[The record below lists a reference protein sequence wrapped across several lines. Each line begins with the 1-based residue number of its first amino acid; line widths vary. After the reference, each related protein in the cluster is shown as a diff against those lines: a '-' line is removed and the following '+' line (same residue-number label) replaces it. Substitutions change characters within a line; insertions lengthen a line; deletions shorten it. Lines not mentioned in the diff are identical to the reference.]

1 MFLCRFIGTSIY
13 GGVVVYCSKCGVKNE
28 GKANF
33 CAGCGESLNP
43 TKNGFKGILIAG
55 IIFCLLAL
63 GGIGYGFKEL
73 VFTKQEEGVEVE
85 KESPPNETATA
96 TVANKAKINEKEKD
110 KTQVIQETMPK
121 VFTILT
127 DEGLGSGFLYGQGGY
142 IVTNAHVVAGY
153 TDVIVRNS
161 AGKESNAKVIGISD
175 HSDVALLLSKDY
187 AQVKPLSIETEDSII
202 GTEVIALGSPQGFEN
217 SASIGYLT
225 GINRDMELGFVYEHL
240 YQIDAQIDKGS
251 SGGPLVDAKTG
262 KVIGI
267 NSLIYTENNLFGFS
281 IPMNSMASLVDSWIS
296 NPMSGHQVA
305 SLFGI
310 YDEYYYSDESVSED
324 TIYEENYT
332 EDEWNYYSFDEES
345 LANFI
350 ITFREYYE
358 MALDAE
364 DFYWIEDMLEASSIA
379 YHDLEV
385 YIQDITGQGMTF
397 DFTNN
402 RVTDVEMYDDYAL
415 VSTNEEFDFINAA
428 GEYMYYNRDKV
439 YTVVINDSGYYQITN
454 IEIYD

>member
-1 MFLCRFIGTSIY
+1 M
-13 GGVVVYCSKCGVKNE
+13 YCSKCGVKNGE
-28 GKANF
+28 KANF
-33 CAGCGESLNP
+33 CAGCGESLIF
-43 TKNGFKGILIAG
+43 TKTGVKSILIAG
-55 IIFCLLAL
+55 IIFFLLVL
-63 GGIGYGFKEL
+63 GGVGYGFKEI
-73 VFTKQEEGVEVE
+73 VFTEKEEVGEVE
-85 KESPPNETATA
+85 KEIPPNETVTA
-96 TVANKAKINEKEKD
+96 PVTLPAKAKVKEKEIEKEKD

-127 DEGLGSGFLYGQGGY
+127 EEGQGSGFLYGEGGY

-153 TDVIVRNS
+153 TNVIIRNS
-161 AGKESNAKVIGISD
+161 AGKESEAQVIGISD
-175 HSDVALLLSKDY
+175 WSDVALLLSKDY
-187 AQVKPLSIETEDSII
+187 AQVKPLLTETEDSII

-251 SGGPLVDAKTG
+251 SGGPLIDAKTG

-267 NSLIYTENNLFGFS
+267 NSLIYKENNLFGFS
-281 IPMNSMASLVDSWIS
+281 IPMNSVTDLVDSWVS
-296 NPMSGHQVA
+296 NPMSGQQVA
-305 SLFGI
+305 SLFGV
-310 YDEYYYSDESVSED
+310 YDQYAYSDQNVSED
-324 TIYEENYT
+324 TTYEEEYY
-332 EDEWNYYSFDEES
+332 EDEWNYYSFEEES

-364 DFYWIEDMLEASSIA
+364 DFYWIEDMLQPNSIA
-379 YHDLEV
+379 YDDLEV
-385 YIQDITGQGMTF
+385 YIQDIVGQGMTF

-402 RVTDVEMYDDYAL
+402 TVTGVEMYDDYAL

-439 YTVVINDSGYYQITN
+439 YTVVIDSSGFYQIMN
-454 IEIYD
+454 IEISD

>member
-1 MFLCRFIGTSIY
+1 M
-13 GGVVVYCSKCGVKNE
+13 YCSKCGVKNDE
-28 GKANF
+28 KANF
-33 CAGCGESLNP
+33 CAGCGEILNP
-43 TKNGFKGILIAG
+43 TKSGVKGILIAG
-55 IIFCLLAL
+55 IIFFLLAL
-63 GGIGYGFKEL
+63 GGVGYGFKEI
-73 VFTKQEEGVEVE
+73 VFTEKEEVGRVE
-85 KESPPNETATA
+85 KERPPNETATA
-96 TVANKAKINEKEKD
+96 PLTIKTEAKKNEQVKGIAKD

-127 DEGLGSGFLYGQGGY
+127 DDGGLGSGFLYGQGGY
-142 IVTNAHVVAGY
+142 IVTNAHVVAGH
-153 TDVIVRNS
+153 TNVIIRNS
-161 AGKESNAKVIGISD
+161 AGKESEAQVIGISD
-175 HSDVALLLSKDY
+175 RSDVALLLSNDY
-187 AQVKPLSIETEDSII
+187 AQVKPLFTEAEDSII

-267 NSLIYTENNLFGFS
+267 NSLIYKENNLFGFS
-281 IPMNSMASLVDSWIS
+281 IPMNSVTALVDSWVS
-296 NPMSGHQVA
+296 NPMSGQQVA

-310 YDEYYYSDESVSED
+310 YEEYTYSDENISED
-324 TIYEENYT
+324 TYEEEYT
-332 EDEWNYYSFDEES
+332 EDEWNYFAFEEET
-345 LANFI
+345 LTNFI

-364 DFYWIEDMLEASSIA
+364 DFYWINDMLQPDSIA
-379 YHDLEV
+379 YQDLEV
-385 YIQDITGQGMTF
+385 YIQEIAGQGMTF

-402 RVTDVEMYDDYAL
+402 TVTGVEMYDDYAL

-428 GEYMYYNRDKV
+428 GEYTYYNRNKV
-439 YTVVINDSGYYQITN
+439 YTVVINSSGYYQITN
-454 IEIYD
+454 IDIYE